1 MTDNYENERIR
12 RGLAVLVEDAP
23 LAPDFDELTTT
34 RARPVERRAAQLSVR
49 GLLAAA
55 VLVSLVVGV
64 AWIGQSGGSKSP
76 AVEGPETTI
85 AATTPTTSAVPTTST
100 LAALEP
106 GVFPR
111 VFLDTE
117 GWTISYIDHIDG
129 LASDG
134 EFADS
139 DMQFE
144 NGSDEAE
151 LRMASGA
158 HADTD
163 ALVADRIAA
172 AERLE
177 DETVWDTDAYVIR
190 RGGSTFVAIWES
202 NSVVYEFVVHD
213 TDELTFRDLLGSVTR
228 APEDEWIAMLPDSM
242 VTDRAATVSEYL
254 DDIPVPDGLDIT
266 SLQDGPVEHWYPVG
280 AEVVGAVT
288 CAWLDQWVV
297 AKASGDEKAVDQAVD
312 AMATSR
318 DWAVLEEMSTTGEYG
333 SVVWEYADAMAG
345 DGTIVTGTVTTV
357 EATYRQTFGCN
368 G

>member
-34 RARPVERRAAQLSVR
+34 RARPVERRTAQLRAR
-49 GLLAAA
+49 GLLATA
-55 VLVSLVVGV
+55 VLVSLLLGV
-64 AWIGQSGGSKSP
+64 AWLGQSTGSQSP

-85 AATTPTTSAVPTTST
+85 AATTPSTTAAPTTSI
-100 LAALEP
+100 LASLEP
-106 GVFPR
+106 GVFPL
-111 VFLDTE
+111 VFLDTA

-129 LASDG
+129 VASDG

-139 DMQFE
+139 DMQFV

-151 LRMASGA
+151 LRMASGS
-158 HADTD
+158 HANTD
-163 ALVADRIAA
+163 ALVADRIAVG
-172 AERLE
+172 ERIE
-177 DETVWDTDAYVIR
+177 DESVWDTDAYVIR

-213 TDELTFRDLLGSVTR
+213 TDEPTFRELLGSVTR
-228 APEDEWIAMLPDSM
+228 LPEDEWLAMLPDTM

-288 CAWLDQWVV
+288 CAWIDKWVH
-297 AKASGDEKAVDQAVD
+297 ARASGDEQGVDQAVD

-318 DWAVLEEMSTTGEYG
+318 DWEVLEDMSTIGDYG
-333 SVVWEYADAMAG
+333 SVVWEYADAIAG

-357 EATYRQTFGCN
+357 EATYQQTFGCA